1 MYNII
6 NILPYFLHINT
17 YYILY
22 VVGFFFFVLASL
34 YFLLFFLSFIFL
46 FFFLSSFSFLLSFF
60 LSFFLPSLRG
70 LLPFKAVAK
79 MSSLLGLISGRSLAV
94 FSTRPAIPLFSHW
107 VHRGHMGPQL
117 KSIKRLLQLGVL
129 VLTLSVWKELIG
141 LETLTF
147 FGSGAK

>member
-1 MYNII
+1 M
-6 NILPYFLHINT
+6 LLVFSSSFLRPCT
-17 YYILY
+17 
-22 VVGFFFFVLASL
+22 
-34 YFLLFFLSFIFL
+34 SFCSSCPSFS
-46 FFFLSSFSFLLSFF
+46 FSFSFLPF
-60 LSFFLPSLRG
+60 LSFFPFSSLFFCP
-70 LLPFKAVAK
+70 LFVAFFLSKAVAK